1 MFMKQMKFLLVAL
14 MTVLM
19 GMSVTSCMN
28 GDDKTIY
35 TGPAF
40 AKCVST
46 YPAATFELANGQ
58 RLVVNELM
66 MADLI
71 QDNIY
76 FFYYQFDTAQQ
87 PANSQTLN
95 VTLYAGSTP
104 TSISAKSTEGPEKAA
119 DYNEATAPLYTFN
132 SDTSTQPGILFN
144 EYLVIPIMY
153 WVKVE
158 STDEKQKE
166 ELNKHSFILTYDFT
180 NVKSGDTTLEL
191 TLNHVIKD
199 GSEETVDRNKYTS
212 TYKAYNLTTA
222 ISAFKTASGGTE
234 PTKIK
239 VNAKTNSSKNSLD
252 GAANSTWS
260 ETLKTN

>member
-1 MFMKQMKFLLVAL
+1 MKQMKFLLVAL

-19 GMSVTSCMN
+19 GVSVTSCMK
-28 GDDKTIY
+28 GDDNTIY

-40 AKCVST
+40 AKCT
-46 YPAATFELANGQ
+46 NYFPATFELANGQ
-58 RLVVNELM
+58 KLVVNELSM
-66 MADLI
+66 SNLSVGE
-71 QDNIY
+71 IY

-87 PANSQTLN
+87 AGNSATIN

-104 TSISAKSTEGPEKAA
+104 TSISANANEGPEKFVE
-119 DYNEATAPLYTFN
+119 DYNKANAPLYTFN

-158 STDEKQKE
+158 STDDKQTE
-166 ELNKHSFILTYDFT
+166 ELKKHSFILTYNFEGVAQGAT
-180 NVKSGDTTLEL
+180 NLEL

-222 ISAFKTASGGTE
+222 IYAFKQANGGTE
-234 PTKIK
+234 PTKIT
-239 VNAKTNSSKNSLD
+239 VNAQTNSSKNTLT
-252 GAANSTWS
+252 GATNSTWS

>member
-1 MFMKQMKFLLVAL
+1 MKQMKFLLVAL

-28 GDDKTIY
+28 GDDNTIY

-40 AKCVST
+40 AKCT
-46 YPAATFELANGQ
+46 NYFPATFELANGQ
-58 RLVVNELM
+58 KLVVNELSM
-66 MADLI
+66 PNL
-71 QDNIY
+71 NIGEID

-87 PANSQTLN
+87 PGNSQTLD

-132 SDTSTQPGILFN
+132 RDTSTQPGILFDQ
-144 EYLVIPIMY
+144 YLVIPIMY

>member
-1 MFMKQMKFLLVAL
+1 MKQMKFLLVAL

-28 GDDKTIY
+28 GDDNTIY

-40 AKCVST
+40 AKCT
-46 YPAATFELANGQ
+46 NYFPATFELANGQ
-58 RLVVNELM
+58 KLVVNEWSMPNLN
-66 MADLI
+66 I
-71 QDNIY
+71 GEIY

-87 PANSQTLN
+87 PGNSQTLD

-132 SDTSTQPGILFN
+132 SDTSTQPGILFDQ
-144 EYLVIPIMY
+144 YLVIPIMY

-212 TYKAYNLTTA
+212 YKAYNLTTA

>member
-1 MFMKQMKFLLVAL
+1 MKQMKFLLVAL

-19 GMSVTSCMN
+19 GVSVTSCMK
-28 GDDKTIY
+28 GDDNTIY

-40 AKCVST
+40 AKCT
-46 YPAATFELANGQ
+46 NYFPATFELANGQ
-58 RLVVNELM
+58 KLVVNELSM
-66 MADLI
+66 PNLNI
-71 QDNIY
+71 GEIY

-87 PANSQTLN
+87 PGNSTTLN

-104 TSISAKSTEGPEKAA
+104 TSISAKTGEGPETATESNK
-119 DYNEATAPLYTFN
+119 ATAPLYTFN

-158 STDEKQKE
+158 STDDKQTE

-212 TYKAYNLTTA
+212 TYKAYNLDRA

-239 VNAKTNSSKNSLD
+239 VNAQTNSSKNTLT
-252 GAANSTWS
+252 GATNSTWS

>member
-1 MFMKQMKFLLVAL
+1 MKQMKFLLVAL

-28 GDDKTIY
+28 GDDNTIY

-132 SDTSTQPGILFN
+132 SDTSTQPGILFDQ
-144 EYLVIPIMY
+144 YLVIPIMY

-212 TYKAYNLTTA
+212 TYKAYKLDRA
-222 ISAFKTASGGTE
+222 ISDFKAAGGAE

>member
-1 MFMKQMKFLLVAL
+1 MKQMKFLLVAL

-28 GDDKTIY
+28 GDDNTIY

-40 AKCVST
+40 AKCT
-46 YPAATFELANGQ
+46 NYFPATFELANGQ
-58 RLVVNELM
+58 KLVVNELSM
-66 MADLI
+66 SNLNI
-71 QDNIY
+71 GEIY

-87 PANSQTLN
+87 PGNSQTLD

-132 SDTSTQPGILFN
+132 SDTSTQPGILFDQ
-144 EYLVIPIMY
+144 YLVIPIMY

-222 ISAFKTASGGTE
+222 ISTFKTASGGTE

>member
-1 MFMKQMKFLLVAL
+1 MKQMKFLLVAL

-28 GDDKTIY
+28 GDDNTIY

-40 AKCVST
+40 AKCT
-46 YPAATFELANGQ
+46 NYFPATFELANGQ
-58 RLVVNELM
+58 KLVVNELSM
-66 MADLI
+66 SNLNI
-71 QDNIY
+71 GEIY

-87 PANSQTLN
+87 PGNSQTLD

-132 SDTSTQPGILFN
+132 SDTSTQPGILFDP
-144 EYLVIPIMY
+144 YLVIPIMY

-166 ELNKHSFILTYDFT
+166 ELNKHSFILTYDFDELA
-180 NVKSGDTTLEL
+180 SGSTEL
-191 TLNHVIKD
+191 VLNLNHVIKD
-199 GSEETVDRNKYTS
+199 GSEETVTRDKYTS
-212 TYKAYNLTTA
+212 TYKAYNLSSV
-222 ISAFKTASGGTE
+222 IYAFKQATGVE